1 MAQHDS
7 WSDSAMDIDRDES
20 PDTIQGDSP
29 PPPHTTDDDDAAP
42 NVIDLDRVE
51 DLLDLEAGDFM
62 TDEDFDRMFPGIA
75 QNVQNG
81 STRSWRDDQT
91 AATHHRLIESFSTNG
106 STYRKDK
113 TVELRDGDFLRIV
126 DILED
131 KRNQAIFL
139 RGPRFRRVSR
149 FRGIFDLH
157 LNEVVLLVE
166 HTERTPLEATPHT
179 AESCT
184 IPLSDVI
191 KIRELVLTNEAYPLY
206 SYKEDRQNRRLSRA
220 AAREQC
226 RLVCRWKVLTIHQVK
241 GPRKVCVEMAIT
253 RLRTEASDHNYQ
265 AGEAHLREEWR
276 GATVPGG
283 RCLSWLPGER
293 DFDVAEQR
301 HNRGVDILG
310 FHRQSVT
317 HPGTIDLTTNALR
330 PVKAQRYTFG
340 DAFCGAG
347 GASRGAKGAGLRVDW
362 GFDFDPAAIESY
374 GKNFFATRCEV
385 TPADVFISSTDGN
398 YGVEI
403 LHISPPCQPFSPI
416 HVHTGKDDEMNSS
429 SLFAVGELLKK
440 TRPRIVT
447 LENTFGL
454 AQAKWKDWLNTMV
467 QVFTALGW
475 SVRWRVLNL
484 AEYGLPQ
491 ARRRLILIASCPGET
506 LPCFPAPTHGP
517 GRQRYS
523 TIHDAIGRIPN
534 GFSQHDI
541 SGSVKRNAP
550 PYDPNLPL
558 RNCVTTAG
566 SMDVHPNGKR
576 GFTVRELLCLQS
588 FPLEHEFGQT
598 KVKRQAGN
606 AVPPLFALALFQHI
620 RRWLEEADS

>member
-1 MAQHDS
+1 
-7 WSDSAMDIDRDES
+7 
-20 PDTIQGDSP
+20 
-29 PPPHTTDDDDAAP
+29 
-42 NVIDLDRVE
+42 
-51 DLLDLEAGDFM
+51 M
-62 TDEDFDRMFPGIA
+62 TDEEFNSTFLSDQQPERDATTLDRNLAPTQYMTV
-75 QNVQNG
+75 N
-81 STRSWRDDQT
+81 
-91 AATHHRLIESFSTNG
+91 SFSING
-106 STYRKDK
+106 ISYKSGK
-113 TVELRDGDFLRIV
+113 TAELANGDFVQIAEV
-126 DILED
+126 LED
-131 KRNQAIFL
+131 ARSAAIFL
-139 RGPRFRRVSR
+139 RGSLFRRTSK
-149 FRGIFDLH
+149 FRGLFDLH
-157 LNEVVLLVE
+157 LNEVVMVVE
-166 HTERTPLEATPHT
+166 HTEKKPLEATPYASSVT
-179 AESCT
+179 VPIA
-184 IPLSDVI
+184 DAVR
-191 KIRELVLTNEAYPLY
+191 IREMVLTNEAYPMY
-206 SYKEDRQNRRLSRA
+206 SFKEDKNNRGLQRES
-220 AAREQC
+220 ARERC
-226 RLVCRWKVLTIHQVK
+226 RLVCRWKVLMVY
-241 GPRKVCVEMAIT
+241 RSEARREARVEMCIT
-253 RLRTEASDHNYQ
+253 RLRTQESDRNYRVR
-265 AGEAHLREEWR
+265 EKDLREEWR
-276 GATVPGG
+276 GATALGG
-283 RCLSWLPGER
+283 KCQSWLPGER

-301 HNRGVDILG
+301 RNRGVDILG
-310 FHRQSVT
+310 FHRQSAT
-317 HPGTIDLTTNALR
+317 HQGTIDLTTASRPLR
-330 PVKAQRYTFG
+330 AQRYTFG

-347 GASRGAKGAGLRVDW
+347 GASRGAKAAGLRVDW
-362 GFDFDPAAIESY
+362 AFDFDPAAIESY

-398 YGVEI
+398 YVVEI

-440 TRPRIVT
+440 AKPRVVT

-454 AQAKWKDWLNTMV
+454 AQERWKEWLNTIV
-467 QVFTALGW
+467 QVFTTLGF

-491 ARRRLILIASCPGET
+491 ARRRLILIASWYVYRTRFLRFAVDNGFSPGET
-506 LPCFPAPTHGP
+506 LPCFPQPTHGP
-517 GRQRYS
+517 GRQRHA

-541 SGSVKRNAP
+541 LGSPKRNAP